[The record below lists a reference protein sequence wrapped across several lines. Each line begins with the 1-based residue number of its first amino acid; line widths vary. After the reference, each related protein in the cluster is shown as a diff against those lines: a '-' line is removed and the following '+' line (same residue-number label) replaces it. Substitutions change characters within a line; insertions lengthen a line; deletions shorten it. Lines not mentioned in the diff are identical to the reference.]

1 MNKNVTL
8 KDGSEVF
15 FRELKADDLNQS
27 VAFFRELPG
36 EDRAYLRVDVTNRD
50 TVERRILDAKLRG
63 IIRLVAIADDKI
75 VADGSLESEGE
86 GWKQHIAELRLIV
99 AHPYQHRGLGKLMA
113 RELYLLA
120 ASKKVEEIVV
130 KMMGPQRRA
139 KTIFTKLGFHEDAVF
154 QDYVKDVSGTKHDLI
169 VMRCDLEALW
179 QKLDDHMADSDF
191 QRTR

>member
-1 MNKNVTL
+1 MKNKNVIL

-50 TVERRILDAKLRG
+50 IVEQRILNAKYRG
-63 IIRLVAIADDKI
+63 IIRLVAIANDKI

-120 ASKKVEEIVV
+120 ASKRVEEIVV

-139 KTIFTKLGFHEDAVF
+139 KTIFKKLGFH
-154 QDYVKDVSGTKHDLI
+154 GTI
-169 VMRCDLEALW
+169 NRN
-179 QKLDDHMADSDF
+179 
-191 QRTR
+191 